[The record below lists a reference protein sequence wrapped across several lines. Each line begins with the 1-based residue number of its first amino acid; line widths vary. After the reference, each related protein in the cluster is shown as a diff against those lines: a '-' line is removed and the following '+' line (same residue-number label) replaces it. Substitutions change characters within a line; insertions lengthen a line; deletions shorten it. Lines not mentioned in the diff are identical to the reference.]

1 VLIRKAV
8 GLAIRRNRA
17 WLARIPM
24 TPKGLLTVDGN
35 LDIRQFWPA
44 TKGTNSSD
52 GDTVHLK
59 VNPDASFRFASSAH
73 AKPKL
78 IKHFVGAHVKD
89 HGRVKNVITS
99 KSEIKIRLQGIDA
112 PELHFPVIT
121 PPPNPAKKGTF
132 DREFRQHYGAGAAR
146 ALHDYLAGFVDG
158 GGTVIH
164 ATFVTR
170 INRPSDAIDS
180 HGRFVGDVIVGTAAA
195 KSINT
200 WLVENGWA
208 MPLLYDSMTELEVKT
223 IVDAWKV
230 GEKISARPGRSLR
243 KPLQPFDSTRTVKN
257 AKLPDGG
264 KGNIPKIFRRQATFW
279 TQVPGALPAAEF
291 VNMLTNGLKG
301 KPDSAYPLAYFL
313 AHIDKLDPKKR
324 IKLASRIG
332 AQGRTLFK
340 PQDLV
345 FREDPVTLF
354 TAGGKKVTGW

>member
-1 VLIRKAV
+1 
-8 GLAIRRNRA
+8 
-17 WLARIPM
+17 M
-24 TPKGLLTVDGN
+24 TPKGLLTVSGN
-35 LDIRQFWPA
+35 LDISQFWPA
-44 TKGTNSSD
+44 TKGVNASD

-59 VNPDASFRFASSAH
+59 INPESSFLFASSPH

-78 IKHFVGAHVKD
+78 TKHFIGAYVKD
-89 HGRVKNVITS
+89 HGRVQHVITS
-99 KSEIKIRLQGIDA
+99 KSEIKIRLQGIDT

-132 DREFRQHYGAGAAR
+132 INEFRQPYGAGAAN
-146 ALHDYLAGFVDG
+146 ALHDYLAGFIGAG
-158 GGTVIH
+158 GGTVVN
-164 ATFVTR
+164 ARFVTQ

-180 HGRFVGDVIVGTAAA
+180 HGRFVGDVVVGTAAA

-223 IVDAWKV
+223 IVNAWKD
-230 GEKISARPGRSLR
+230 GEKLSGRPGKSLTKELRS
-243 KPLQPFDSTRTVKN
+243 FDPTRNVKN

-264 KGNIPKIFRRQATFW
+264 KGNLPKIFRRQATFW
-279 TQVPGALPAAEF
+279 TQVAGPLTPADF
-291 VNMLTNGLKG
+291 VTMLTNGLKG

-313 AHIDKLDPKKR
+313 ANIDKLQPKKR
-324 IKLASRIG
+324 IKLASKVG
-332 AQGRTLFK
+332 SKGQTLFK

-354 TAGGKKVTGW
+354 DAAGKKVTGW